1 MNPPSSGMGS
11 RAAASPALFNS
22 DFKLPYIGGDR
33 SPSAA
38 GSPSTSLLSWYG
50 FIRSI
55 ASTESRAL
63 VLRKESIIKHR
74 TTPWSSSAEGR
85 TAQTLQ
91 KHAENIIWR
100 IEDPGRP
107 MKVQEDGHS
116 PPQALRLA
124 IDRAGTLPYAAAELL
139 CGRLHASTLSPTAK
153 SESTLSPTA
162 KSESVF
168 HDDDDNSPSPSHKDS
183 AQSIASPYASDIWLG
198 VLSSTPFSP
207 VGCPPSTV
215 SSRGYRLTKAERE
228 MPSRLRRAP
237 ERRAAALAAEASSI
251 TAIGGGI
258 SSQPRDLSDSS
269 VSAWSLRAPRSP
281 QGLGRTSSLSRAG
294 RAGGPFGSSTSSS
307 MFRGS
312 SPLGE
317 TVLLD
322 LQEFS
327 ASMPALSPPLGM
339 RMEMRTTTESDAL

>member
-1 MNPPSSGMGS
+1 MRTVTSSKVVSLPRDLADPFSRLSSIPAPTEISLPPIS
-11 RAAASPALFNS
+11 RDS

-153 SESTLSPTA
+153 SESA
-162 KSESVF
+162 F
-168 HDDDDNSPSPSHKDS
+168 HDDDDKSPSPSHKDS
-183 AQSIASPYASDIWLG
+183 AQSIASPYASDIWLE

-269 VSAWSLRAPRSP
+269 CLRGPYAPR
-281 QGLGRTSSLSRAG
+281 GLPR
-294 RAGGPFGSSTSSS
+294 
-307 MFRGS
+307 
-312 SPLGE
+312 
-317 TVLLD
+317 V
-322 LQEFS
+322 
-327 ASMPALSPPLGM
+327 
-339 RMEMRTTTESDAL
+339 